1 MDQDL
6 LSMLV
11 GEPYQSPAELARK
24 QALMQASQLRGQ
36 PQPPMPQPQPQGSW
50 DAPPPQMPQQPPQAG
65 PGGPPR
71 ALPQAM
77 GQQRPAALPTA
88 PAGPDP
94 RLQEFDRLQAE
105 QGTLQA
111 EREKAYQPP
120 DYSKMEE
127 YGRQRG
133 QQGGQHLLMALMA
146 QEAGKDF
153 QPMQAQFLKQAAEY
167 QQPLKMTGGQLTD
180 GGFQADPGY
189 AQELGVKRI
198 EAKIAQ
204 NENKLAQ
211 NLTAQERTK
220 TETENRALR
229 REQMAATNAIAQ
241 GNLDIKH
248 MLASDKV
255 NEGKVMPV
263 SGITKLGEMEKS
275 AEAVARLKAEFK
287 PEYAGVGGAAMNL
300 AGKLIPGVD
309 TNAAEWWRNYAKEQQ
324 LIERHELFG
333 AALTPTEQMSWRG
346 ADISPTM
353 APEAIQRNLARRA
366 ELADKVY
373 NASVARFG
381 KGGYN
386 VGGFDP
392 RAVAPEQ
399 PPAAPAGG
407 QSKVIGGKTYVHDG
421 TGWREQ

>member
-1 MDQDL
+1 MNQDL

-65 PGGPPR
+65 PQAGPQAASR

-77 GQQRPAALPTA
+77 GQQRPAAPPAA
-88 PAGPDP
+88 PAAAVDP

-111 EREKAYQPP
+111 ERDKAYQPP

-189 AQELGVKRI
+189 AQELGIKRI
-198 EAKIAQ
+198 EAKLAQ

-220 TETENRALR
+220 TEEENRALR

-255 NEGKVMPV
+255 GKDGAGGKMSDKARGELDAHEAATAGLNGAMVA
-263 SGITKLGEMEKS
+263 LG
-275 AEAVARLKAEFK
+275 KAK
-287 PEYAGVGGAAMNL
+287 DNMATGWTAGAAQNMIPGGAAVINKFRDEPTKNAVQQL
-300 AGKLIPGVD
+300 TYITDEIRHGRFGSALTLPEKASAASYLPNEYDDLPELKRKGAGLQKLISLSHQ
-309 TNAAEWWRNYAKEQQ
+309 RLQAK
-324 LIERHELFG
+324 G
-333 AALTPTEQMSWRG
+333 
-346 ADISPTM
+346 
-353 APEAIQRNLARRA
+353 
-366 ELADKVY
+366 
-373 NASVARFG
+373 
-381 KGGYN
+381 
-386 VGGFDP
+386 
-392 RAVAPEQ
+392 
-399 PPAAPAGG
+399 AGG
-407 QSKVIGGKTYVHDG
+407 DAGGSGRVVDFSSLPP
-421 TGWREQ
+421 